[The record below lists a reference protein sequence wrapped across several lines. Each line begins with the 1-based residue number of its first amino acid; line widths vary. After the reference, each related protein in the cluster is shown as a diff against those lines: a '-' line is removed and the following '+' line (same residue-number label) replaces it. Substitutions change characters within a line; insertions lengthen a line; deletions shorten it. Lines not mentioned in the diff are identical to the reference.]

1 METIKKEK
9 IELKKFVFNLPA
21 EWGAGE
27 IVLWA
32 VDKGTA
38 LQMFK
43 RMYWT
48 TGKRKALF
56 LGNK

>member
-1 METIKKEK
+1 MEGIKKEK
-9 IELKKFVFNLPA
+9 IELKKFVFRLPA
-21 EWGAGE
+21 EWEAGE

-32 VDKGTA
+32 VDYGTA
-38 LQMFK
+38 QQMFK

-48 TGKRKALF
+48 DGKNKPLF